1 MARKSVT
8 EEKLHI
14 LIGNLRDWIPM
25 KTVSYVLFLAGVCL
39 SLQGCVY
46 LAAPATT
53 AVIGGAALAI
63 KGAELQSQI
72 KTADAQEDIAVPF
85 EKTWDA
91 SIAAL
96 LDIDIEVTLKKRDAP
111 ENGGLI
117 RGKADETDVK
127 VVLIKLT
134 EKISEVGVSATRP
147 GCLWAS
153 HDKALAELIASKIRE
168 EAQKQ
173 K

>member
-1 MARKSVT
+1 
-8 EEKLHI
+8 
-14 LIGNLRDWIPM
+14 M
-25 KTVSYVLFLAGVCL
+25 KNIYYVLFFAGLCL

-53 AVIGGAALAI
+53 AVIGGAGLAI

-72 KTADAQEDIAVPF
+72 RRADAQEAIAASF
-85 EKTWDA
+85 ENTWDA

-96 LDIDIEVTLKKRDAP
+96 LNLDIEVTLSERTARR
-111 ENGGLI
+111 NGGFI
-117 RGKADETDVK
+117 VGKTKETDVR
-127 VVLIKLT
+127 VAIIRLT
-134 EKISEVGVSATRP
+134 EKISEIGVSATHP

-153 HDKALAELIASKIRE
+153 HDKALAKLIADKIGE

-173 K
+173 D